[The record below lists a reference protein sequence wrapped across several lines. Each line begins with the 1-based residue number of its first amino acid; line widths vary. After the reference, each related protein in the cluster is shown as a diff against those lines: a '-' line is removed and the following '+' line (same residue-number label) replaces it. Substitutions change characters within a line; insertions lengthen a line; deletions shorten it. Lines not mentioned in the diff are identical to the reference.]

1 MSEHTCKALVI
12 HCIDFR
18 FRKSLALFLEARFGD
33 SYDLVSAAGG
43 VKRLVH
49 DPLDNNFILEQV
61 KISDT
66 LHKPEVILLIQHED
80 CGAYGGSVAFGD
92 FSTEQE
98 AQNQEL
104 EKAEAFLRKE
114 FSQPVEK
121 YLAKLSGETITL

>member
-18 FRKSLALFLEARFGD
+18 FRKSLAEFLESRFGD

-43 VKRLVH
+43 VKRLVS
-49 DPLDNNFILEQV
+49 DPLNNNFILEQI

-80 CGAYGGSVAFGD
+80 CGAYGGSAAFGD
-92 FSTEQE
+92 FSTELE
-98 AQNQEL
+98 IQNQEL
-104 EKAEAFLRKE
+104 EKAEILLKE
-114 FSQPVEK
+114 QLSKPVEK
-121 YLAKLSGETITL
+121 YLARLSGEIVAC